1 MAASRKDH
9 LLHTALKL
17 FNQYGFH
24 ATGIDRVQ
32 AESGVSKTTMYKY
45 FKTKDDLIRAVLE
58 LRHEQ
63 FGKWFTGRVI
73 KISRERYPGNRYG
86 KLMAMFDAVDEW
98 IHSET
103 FFGCNF
109 INASA
114 EFSDLQHPIHRYA
127 ADHKLELS
135 EYIQSCV
142 PEMSAEDHDELAK
155 EILLLLDGAIV
166 CAHTTGIKD
175 SAERA
180 KRMMLM
186 LLNNFQESA
195 PESASA

>member
-1 MAASRKDH
+1 MASSRKEH
-9 LLHTALKL
+9 LLQTALRL
-17 FNQYGFH
+17 FNEHGFH

-45 FKTKDDLIRAVLE
+45 FKTKDELIHAVLE

-63 FGKWFTGRVI
+63 FGKWFSGRMLEI
-73 KISRERYPGNRYG
+73 ARDRYPDLPHG
-86 KLMAMFDAVDEW
+86 KLLGMFDALNEW
-98 IHSET
+98 IHSDS

-114 EFSDLQHPIHRYA
+114 EFSDVEHPIHRYA
-127 ADHKLELS
+127 AQHKLELA
-135 EYIQSCV
+135 EYARSFIPGVDEEKSI
-142 PEMSAEDHDELAK
+142 ELAK

-166 CAHTTGIKD
+166 CAHTTGMMD

-180 KRMMLM
+180 KRMML
-186 LLNNFQESA
+186 LVLKSYQAESVA
-195 PESASA
+195 